1 MSQNIP
7 RPPYQ
12 TTILQPVNNPPPH
25 PRYVPGPPMNYNRPP
40 GRSFHIRGD
49 PRFIQRYTILY
60 VANTIL
66 TIYTIRPPRP
76 PQGPPRHG
84 LPPGQKDP
92 NELISKEDLSRLAKD
107 IDQSSLLEDD
117 VIEVLLKLSEEFVDN
132 VVMGSCTLGMYSM
145 FYYSKLYISAKHR
158 RSQTLDVSDVK
169 LCLSQQYDLQVPGFS
184 VEKDNKKQHT
194 GEAHKQRLALI
205 RKQLKR

>member
-49 PRFIQRYTILY
+49 PRFIQR
-60 VANTIL
+60 
-66 TIYTIRPPRP
+66 PPRP

-92 NELISKEDLSRLAKD
+92 NELVSKEDLSRLAKD

-117 VIEVLLKLSEEFVDN
+117 VI
-132 VVMGSCTLGMYSM
+132 
-145 FYYSKLYISAKHR
+145 
-158 RSQTLDVSDVK
+158 DVK

-194 GEAHKQRLALI
+194 GE
-205 RKQLKR
+205 